1 MATVAPDSRFGLVDA
16 PPAEAAMQPSPT
28 NNGDSWCVSVTN
40 GARIER
46 LGIVRAHDYERA
58 IHRAMKKFQLED
70 RQQRRLIVWRE
81 G

>member
-1 MATVAPDSRFGLVDA
+1 M
-16 PPAEAAMQPSPT
+16 
-28 NNGDSWCVSVTN
+28 N

-46 LGIVRAHDYERA
+46 LGIVGAHDYESA